1 MRFSF
6 TQLIEKI
13 KNIQTNIYK
22 DESEFFPSQGTLDT
36 VLKKVYYFAIYFQK
50 KPRSP
55 AIKIIKSVIIRFF
68 KFIKVLPNI

>member
-1 MRFSF
+1 M
-6 TQLIEKI
+6 
-13 KNIQTNIYK
+13 
-22 DESEFFPSQGTLDT
+22 FPSQGTLDT